1 MWFKRD
7 LDNNPYLWRI
17 SFDHKKRRH
26 KTVPLTMDINP
37 YEETE
42 TNQNSRQMDMLR
54 QCIARHPTA
63 ADNLQAQ
70 GEACDRVLV
79 YFVEIVIVFAL
90 LIVNHRK

>member
-1 MWFKRD
+1 
-7 LDNNPYLWRI
+7 
-17 SFDHKKRRH
+17 
-26 KTVPLTMDINP
+26 MDINP

-42 TNQNSRQMDMLR
+42 TNQNSQHMDMLR
-54 QCIARHPTA
+54 QRIARHPTA